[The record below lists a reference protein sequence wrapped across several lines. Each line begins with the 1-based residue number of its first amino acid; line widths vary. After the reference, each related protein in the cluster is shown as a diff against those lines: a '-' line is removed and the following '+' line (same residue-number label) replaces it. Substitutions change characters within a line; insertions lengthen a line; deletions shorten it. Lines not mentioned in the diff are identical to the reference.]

1 MRNQLRFIEQFYTI
15 GGQPRNPA
23 ITEDGKIL
31 VWNDTDGVFDY
42 KEDVYVVSV
51 AREVG
56 TDRAEITMSDDSKVY
71 IDLGALAWE
80 DNVDALGYVKT
91 VFGRS
96 PVAGA
101 ITAQSGDYTAAQVT
115 NAFDKTADDLDDI
128 TAGTTN
134 KHFTVNYRNDVD
146 LNTAARHT
154 HSNKAVLDAITDAG
168 SGQVITAYERS
179 LIYSHA
185 GNDAE
190 FVRDTVADFV
200 QDGTGITWVHNDP
213 ADTLTPTVSLADFST
228 DNLSEGSLNEYYTD
242 AKVRGA
248 ISLTETT
255 TGLSSLLYDDTTG
268 QFTHN
273 PVTTAAVRATI
284 NATYPVQYAPASGTI
299 SVDTAYFSG
308 LTSLPEIKQVSQVA
322 HGFAENDA
330 IRLDPV
336 SELWVKAQANGASNA
351 GTMGV
356 VKQVL
361 SPNVFTY
368 QYAGIL
374 ERNPNPFANGVPYF
388 LSNDTAGEIIEEP
401 TYLVGQVRQYIGTGV
416 PEGLLL
422 EIDLGHELTAF
433 ELPDYPS
440 GTVTSV
446 TAGAGMDFTEITGTG
461 DVVLGTPSSISWDSV
476 NQVLPQSHTH
486 AMEDSGATAGT
497 YTNATITINAK
508 GLVESASSG
517 TPISNTIATD
527 HSVVGDGSVG
537 NPARLFGDVASPDPL
552 SYYGT
557 DVYGNLTYHPI
568 TALDQRTYDREAHWK
583 DLEAG
588 TPQTYYLDF
597 YAGYDYAILSAAYFC
612 DTGTLSGMKIKIN
625 GVDVVGLDNISVSST
640 TATSSATA
648 DYTVAATD
656 VVTVVTSGTDTGT
669 PTYLAVK
676 IFIQRL

>member
-31 VWNDTDGVFDY
+31 TWNNTDGVFDY

-101 ITAQSGDYTAAQVT
+101 ITAQAGDYTAAQVT

-128 TAGTTN
+128 AEGTTN
-134 KHFTVNYRNDVD
+134 KHFTTTYKNNVD

-168 SGQVITAYERS
+168 SGQVITDYERS

-190 FVRDTVADFV
+190 FVRDTVADFI
-200 QDGTGITWVHNDP
+200 QDGTGISWVHNDP
-213 ADTLTPTVSLADFST
+213 ADTLTPTITLAPFTT

-268 QFTHN
+268 EFTHN
-273 PVTTAAVRATI
+273 PVTTAAVRAAI

-299 SVDTAYFSG
+299 SIDTSYFSG
-308 LTSLPEIKQVSQVA
+308 LTSLPEIKQVSQVS

-336 SELWVKAQANGASNA
+336 SELWVKAKGDTPANA

-361 SPNVFTY
+361 SVNVFTY

-374 ERNPNPFANGVPYF
+374 ERNPNPWSLGVPYF
-388 LSNDTAGEIIEEP
+388 LSNATAGAIITEP
-401 TYLVGQVRQYIGTGV
+401 TYTVGQVRQYIGTGV

-440 GTVTSV
+440 GAVTSV
-446 TAGAGMDFTEITGTG
+446 GSGAGMDFSAITGTG

-476 NQVLPQSHTH
+476 NQVLATSHTH

-508 GLVESASSG
+508 GLVESAASG
-517 TPISNTIATD
+517 TPMSNTIATD

-537 NPARLFGDVASPDPL
+537 DPVQLENDEATPDPL

-557 DVYGNLTYHPI
+557 NISGTRGWHPI
-568 TALDQRTYDREAHWK
+568 TALDQRTADATGILTDLASRSVEVVFDYPFKRTPVGRKHLHVYRVTTEYGFAIDTQVLFHSLVVNNEGFTLTIDDSEALTGIIIEYHF
-583 DLEAG
+583 
-588 TPQTYYLDF
+588 TPQT
-597 YAGYDYAILSAAYFC
+597 
-612 DTGTLSGMKIKIN
+612 TL
-625 GVDVVGLDNISVSST
+625 V
-640 TATSSATA
+640 
-648 DYTVAATD
+648 
-656 VVTVVTSGTDTGT
+656 
-669 PTYLAVK
+669 
-676 IFIQRL
+676 